1 MATLDMQ
8 TIRYLNLLDKIT
20 HVKTS
25 KCFTYNN
32 TLIFAV
38 PKAFVAQAVGDHAY
52 NIKRMQEQIGKRVRV
67 IAQAEGVEDANR
79 FVSDIVSPTGFKGI
93 VIHQN
98 VLTVNAGNM
107 QNKAS
112 LLGRNK
118 MRFAELELIVK
129 DTFGFELKII

>member
-8 TIRYLNLLDKIT
+8 TIRYLNLLDKLS

-25 KCFTYNN
+25 KCYTYNN
-32 TLIFAV
+32 TIIFAV
-38 PKAFVAQAVGDHAY
+38 QKNFVAQAVGEQGY
-52 NIKRMQEQIGKRVRV
+52 TIKRMQEQIGKRVRI
-67 IAQAEGVEDANR
+67 IAQAEGQEDANR
-79 FVSDIVSPTGFKGI
+79 FVSDVVSPTGFKGMSI
-93 VIHQN
+93 QQKL
-98 VLTVNAGNM
+98 LTITAGNM